1 MDFEFFQKHGLGNSI
16 WNNGPLGTQIQWFQ
30 QLMPS
35 ICGTGAGDD
44 LLTLDRF
51 ITKIQ

>member
-1 MDFEFFQKHGLGNSI
+1 MDFEFFKSHGLGNSI

-35 ICGTGAGDD
+35 ICGSG
-44 LLTLDRF
+44 DRF
-51 ITKIQ
+51 TLFYISSR